1 MIIFLVAFLAFLVFM
16 FLKRLTRRRN
26 VELMGERPYRY
37 EMDSRRSHTGW
48 KGGF

>member
-1 MIIFLVAFLAFLVFM
+1 MIVVIILAALFIFIFIR
-16 FLKRLTRRRN
+16 RLTRRRN

>member
-1 MIIFLVAFLAFLVFM
+1 MIILVLIAGTLFFFFVR
-16 FLKRLTRRRN
+16 RLTRRRN

-37 EMDSRRSHTGW
+37 QMDSRRSNSGW

>member
-1 MIIFLVAFLAFLVFM
+1 MAGFFAFIFIR
-16 FLKRLTRRRN
+16 RLTRRRN

-37 EMDSRRSHTGW
+37 QMDSRRSNSGW